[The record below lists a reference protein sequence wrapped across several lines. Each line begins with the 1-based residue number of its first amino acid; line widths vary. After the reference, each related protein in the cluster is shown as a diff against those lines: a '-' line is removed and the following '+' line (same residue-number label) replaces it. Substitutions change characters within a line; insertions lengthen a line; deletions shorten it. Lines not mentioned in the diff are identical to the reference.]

1 MTLIA
6 YMKKWLLAP
15 PVPARWAP
23 AVALAALAVPTLA
36 RLLVDGAVS
45 GVAFTPY
52 SPSVLLCAVLLEW
65 RYAALVAVA
74 SALLADA
81 LFIGPRYQLVEGP
94 TDWFGIFLFLLN
106 AVLIICVVQAIRSLA
121 RDWRRT
127 HATDEPSHGLVF
139 SLARGE
145 AWASWYGAD
154 ARVRLGPQEEVA
166 AMMEDFLAQLEVGK
180 RLSRAAD

>member
-23 AVALAALAVPTLA
+23 AVALAALAVPTLV
-36 RLLVDGAVS
+36 RMLVDGAVT
-45 GVAFTPY
+45 GIEIIPY
-52 SPSVLLCAVLLEW
+52 SPSVLLCAVLLGW
-65 RYAALVAVA
+65 RYAALVALA

-81 LFIGPRYQLVEGP
+81 LFIGPRYHLVEGP
-94 TDWFGIFLFLLN
+94 TDWFGIFVFLLD
-106 AVLIICVVQAIRSLA
+106 AALIIFVVQAIRSLA
-121 RDWRRT
+121 ADWRRT
-127 HATDEPSHGLVF
+127 HATDEPSNGLVF
-139 SLARGE
+139 SLDRGE

-166 AMMEDFLAQLEVGK
+166 AMMQDFLAQLEVGK
-180 RLSRAAD
+180 RLCREAD